1 MYVYYFEFVVRGAV
15 PSEQGDSIIF
25 YFILN
30 TVKYDILL
38 PNH

>member
-15 PSEQGDSIIF
+15 PSEQGDSIIYVF
-25 YFILN
+25 N

-38 PNH
+38 PNY